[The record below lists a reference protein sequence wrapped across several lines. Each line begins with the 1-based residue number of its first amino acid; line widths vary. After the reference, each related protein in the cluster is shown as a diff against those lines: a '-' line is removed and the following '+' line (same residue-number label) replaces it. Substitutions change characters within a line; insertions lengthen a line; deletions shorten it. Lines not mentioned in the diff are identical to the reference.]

1 MTQDKLFAKCKHNKK
16 KQKQTKKF
24 LATLSKA
31 FLFATITFIKKSK
44 IYRG

>member
-1 MTQDKLFAKCKHNKK
+1 MTQDKLFAKCKHNNKK
-16 KQKQTKKF
+16 KQTKKF